1 MVAAIRLRLRSEL
14 RASWRSWLALALF
27 AGVLGGVALTAAAGA
42 RRADTAYPRLLR
54 WAHASNA
61 TVIPHGSGL
70 DGYYDDLARQ
80 PSVESLA
87 VTVLYNM
94 ALPTDSATPDT
105 NVSVSASPDG
115 RDGIDVDRVKIV
127 EGRSLDA
134 ADPNA
139 ALVDRGLA
147 AREHLRPG
155 STLHLLFV
163 PNDADGTPDAAR
175 ATPLDFTVSGIALFD
190 DQVVPANRQN
200 AAPRARLSPA
210 FVASG
215 ISGAVVTPIQVAD
228 GAAVRL
234 RAGATV
240 DDLRREASSVAARY
254 ADTGGQVD
262 VVDLG
267 EQTAAT
273 KHALGPDAVALAA
286 FAAMVGLVA
295 IAVIAQLISR
305 QLSIDGADLAT
316 MRALG
321 MSARR
326 LLVLAMAKVAA
337 ITVLGAAV
345 AVGVAIGA
353 SPLMPVGAAR
363 IAEPRPGVDVNIYL
377 LGVGFVLAA
386 LLPALVVLPAAWR
399 LARGAPGLMGD
410 YITAQPRLWRVTAAL
425 GSAGS

>member
-115 RDGIDVDRVKIV
+115 RYGIDVDRVKIV

-147 AREHLRPG
+147 AREHLRAGRVGRPRR
-155 STLHLLFV
+155 
-163 PNDADGTPDAAR
+163 ADGSHEAR
-175 ATPLDFTVSGIALFD
+175 
-190 DQVVPANRQN
+190 
-200 AAPRARLSPA
+200 PRARRRR
-210 FVASG
+210 ASRVRRDG
-215 ISGAVVTPIQVAD
+215 GPRRHRGDRSADQPSAVD
-228 GAAVRL
+228 
-234 RAGATV
+234 
-240 DDLRREASSVAARY
+240 RR
-254 ADTGGQVD
+254 GGSR
-262 VVDLG
+262 
-267 EQTAAT
+267 
-273 KHALGPDAVALAA
+273 HDA
-286 FAAMVGLVA
+286 
-295 IAVIAQLISR
+295 
-305 QLSIDGADLAT
+305 
-316 MRALG
+316 
-321 MSARR
+321 SARHER
-326 LLVLAMAKVAA
+326 PSAA
-337 ITVLGAAV
+337 
-345 AVGVAIGA
+345 
-353 SPLMPVGAAR
+353 
-363 IAEPRPGVDVNIYL
+363 
-377 LGVGFVLAA
+377 GVGH
-386 LLPALVVLPAAWR
+386 
-399 LARGAPGLMGD
+399 GEG
-410 YITAQPRLWRVTAAL
+410 
-425 GSAGS
+425 GSDH